1 MNITRIGGVPPSNV
15 CVGIHRAA
23 VSGSLANT
31 RQCALRG
38 ATLSTLLTEE
48 TIYIYIGVYNPVG
61 MQLIVI
67 YDALCCL
74 PGSHNGHQFHSCFLA
89 GTQPPSIL
97 EGMTVIKKTQ
107 DLILANTLRLC
118 ILEPA
123 LECCER
129 IS

>member
-1 MNITRIGGVPPSNV
+1 MNITRMGDVPSSDA
-15 CVGIHRAA
+15 CVGIHRA
-23 VSGSLANT
+23 VVPGSLANI

-38 ATLSTLLTEE
+38 TTLSTLLTEE

-67 YDALCCL
+67 YDGLCCL
-74 PGSHNGHQFHSCFLA
+74 PGSHNGHKFHSCFLA

-107 DLILANTLRLC
+107 DLILANTL
-118 ILEPA
+118 
-123 LECCER
+123 
-129 IS
+129 

>member
-1 MNITRIGGVPPSNV
+1 MNITRMGGAPPSDA
-15 CVGIHRAA
+15 CVGIHRA

-38 ATLSTLLTEE
+38 TLLSTLLTEGA
-48 TIYIYIGVYNPVG
+48 IYIYIGVYNPVG

-67 YDALCCL
+67 YDGLCCL
-74 PGSHNGHQFHSCFLA
+74 PGSHNGHQFHLCFLA

-107 DLILANTLRLC
+107 DQILANTL
-118 ILEPA
+118 
-123 LECCER
+123 
-129 IS
+129 